1 MTGGIDTET
10 ILNLIDKNTAILSV
24 MSASNISGHIMD
36 VSTIASRARE
46 INPDIIIVSDAVQHA
61 PHGILNPEQSGVDVM
76 NIAPYKFFS
85 IRGMGLMYM
94 SERVN
99 KMEHDQVE
107 CLPDDMWELG
117 SPSTAQFAAITEI
130 VNYVC
135 ELGKHKLESATS
147 RRELFELGMERIANH
162 ERALLEMML
171 EGTDAVKGLRYIDG
185 IRVLMDDPDLY
196 QRDLI
201 TGIEFANM
209 GPQSACA
216 ELEKRGIVA
225 FERVASSGFSAR
237 MVHEFDSEGI
247 VRVSPLHVNTPE
259 EIEQFLH
266 AVKEVAAL

>member
-1 MTGGIDTET
+1 
-10 ILNLIDKNTAILSV
+10 
-24 MSASNISGHIMD
+24 
-36 VSTIASRARE
+36 
-46 INPDIIIVSDAVQHA
+46 
-61 PHGILNPEQSGVDVM
+61 
-76 NIAPYKFFS
+76 
-85 IRGMGLMYM
+85 
-94 SERVN
+94 
-99 KMEHDQVE
+99 
-107 CLPDDMWELG
+107 
-117 SPSTAQFAAITEI
+117 
-130 VNYVC
+130 
-135 ELGKHKLESATS
+135 
-147 RRELFELGMERIANH
+147 MERIANH